1 MAAAAPR
8 RRVGASSASG
18 VGDISRRLWSCLILS
33 PLAILLSIWLF
44 SAVQFLMLVGAPGDL
59 DADKPDS
66 PSALPH
72 NNLRHKGRLGGADSK
87 DTGRFR
93 DRGAGGRY
101 DQAAESAR
109 ERYQSQHRAP
119 MDRKEEVPI
128 DRRIASR
135 LLSRD
140 ARVRMHSS
148 ARGNLGPPSVLNQDP
163 PGTDWIRDRW
173 QAASDMGGTAIPG
186 SHWVAMDLTGLLSR
200 ASDAVHMSKVVLD
213 WEAAYAK
220 DYLVQTRTAPP
231 LHGRGSKQTHD
242 EEDDGGWCTLY
253 DGRLDDPHARDR
265 DANDSNGQ
273 PRRVAVESGQSPGVK
288 AKTPLHVVHTLD
300 WSGADDAGDADGRD
314 CRVARY
320 LRVFVRKPARGWG
333 VSLWQVDVYG
343 AIADGGVG

>member
-8 RRVGASSASG
+8 RRVGTSSASG
-18 VGDISRRLWSCLILS
+18 VRDSGRRLWSCFILS

-44 SAVQFLMLVGAPGDL
+44 SAVQFLMLISAPGDA

-66 PSALPH
+66 PSALPY
-72 NNLRHKGRLGGADSK
+72 NLRHKGRRGEAGSK

-101 DQAAESAR
+101 GQAADSAQ
-109 ERYQSQHRAP
+109 ERYQSRREAP
-119 MDRKEEVPI
+119 MDRKDEVPN
-128 DRRIASR
+128 DHRITSR

-140 ARVRMHSS
+140 ARVQMYSS

-186 SHWVAMDLTGLLSR
+186 SHWVAMDLTGILPR

-231 LHGRGSKQTHD
+231 RHGMGSKQTHD
-242 EEDDGGWCTLY
+242 EEDDGRWCALY
-253 DGRLDDPHARDR
+253 DGRLDDPNARDH
-265 DANDSNGQ
+265 DANASNGQ

-300 WSGADDAGDADGRD
+300 WSGPGFGPSQSSTILNPGWRPNTKIL
-314 CRVARY
+314 VSP
-320 LRVFVRKPARGWG
+320 PAESVMLPRILCEALL
-333 VSLWQVDVYG
+333 SIQCTRT
-343 AIADGGVG
+343 